1 VPPKDLEQS
10 LRDLPRVGKLVRDYD
25 DHQVW
30 RFEHNGKP
38 YYLKF
43 YPRTEGKLL
52 KLFIGNPAMREFL
65 RLQWLQK
72 ASIPSPRAVA
82 VLSGFRIGIILGDAV
97 ISEGIEPSQTL
108 DQYLN
113 DLQLRAEPIPNHLDL
128 SKQIRELVHNMALAK
143 LRHSNLRLESFLI
156 HDGKIDLLDALN
168 VHRGMPTMRDIM
180 LLGHSASRFATKT
193 DIRRAWD
200 LLAAGPVPKKNP
212 VSAREYG
219 KFNRLFRR
227 NNEFFGRLDGDGWRG
242 VFFKRWNHPRRWSRI
257 SRERFTRADWEA
269 AWPQLLAQVESEQF
283 EVLKRGASGD
293 VLAGE
298 IVLGGR
304 PFPVIIKRPRVKYA
318 YRYITALGRPSRAL
332 RTWRKAWKM
341 IVRDVP
347 VDWPMFIIEK
357 LVFGYVVDSL
367 IVFER
372 VPGKTLAEYDLDA
385 RSPEA
390 RDTLFRRLGRILRRI
405 DSMGFGHFDAKATNW
420 IITDDEKLG
429 PTPVMIDA
437 DGVRHY
443 PSAAMGMRRLLRA
456 MRDHPQYTPADSLSL
471 CLGYAPFGRLG
482 REPMPDETT
491 EPEEHEPKEAT

>member
-1 VPPKDLEQS
+1 M
-10 LRDLPRVGKLVRDYD
+10 RIRDYND
-25 DHQVW
+25 RQVW

-43 YPRTEGKLL
+43 YLRGEGRLRR
-52 KLFIGNPAMREFL
+52 LFIGNPAMREFL

-82 VLSGFRIGIILGDAV
+82 VLSGFRIDNLRGDAL
-97 ISEGIEPSQTL
+97 ITEGIEPSQNL

-113 DLQLRAEPIPNHLDL
+113 DLELNAQPIPNHLDL
-128 SKQIRELVHNMALAK
+128 SKQIRTLVQNMALAK
-143 LRHSNLRLESFLI
+143 LRHSNLQLDNFLI
-156 HDGKIDLLDALN
+156 QDGAVYLLDAIN
-168 VHRGMPTMRDIM
+168 VHRGGPRMRDIL

-200 LLAAGPVPKKNP
+200 LLAAGPVPKKNSI
-212 VSAREYG
+212 SASVYRR
-219 KFNRLFRR
+219 FNRLFRTE
-227 NNEFFGRLDGDGWRG
+227 NDFFGRLRDNNWRG
-242 VFFKRWNHPRRWSRI
+242 MFFKRWNHPRRWSRV
-257 SRERFTRADWEA
+257 SRERFTRADWES
-269 AWPQLLAQVESEQF
+269 AWPQLLAQVESDQF
-283 EVLKRGASGD
+283 EVLKRGPSGD

-304 PFPVIIKRPRVKYA
+304 PFPVIIKRPRMKYA
-318 YRYITALGRPSRAL
+318 YRYITAIGRPSRAL
-332 RTWRKAWKM
+332 RTWIKAWKM

-357 LVFGYVVDSL
+357 RVLGYVVDSL

-372 VPGKTLAEYDLDA
+372 LSGKTLAQFDLDA
-385 RSPEA
+385 HTPEA
-390 RDTLFRRLGRILRRI
+390 RDTLFRRLGTILRRI

-420 IITDDEKLG
+420 IVIEDEKLG

-437 DGVRHY
+437 DGIRHY
-443 PSAAMGMRRLLRA
+443 PTAGMGMQRLLRA

-471 CLGYAPFGRLG
+471 CLGYAPFGRIG
-482 REPMPDETT
+482 VEGADQA
-491 EPEEHEPKEAT
+491 EEHETREAT